1 MATKRK
7 AMSGDEKQETMLR
20 LFHESCEVF
29 NKAELEK
36 RGAAAGVVEK
46 TVMENVTALVDDRK
60 VQTDKIG
67 AGVFFW
73 SFPSSEFILLRL
85 RITELEAAHT
95 AEGAAEAAAAAS
107 LLEIEADPAGVAER
121 AGKLT
126 ELETLRARARAAE
139 MALKALADS
148 DPDVTKA
155 ALARAKIVKAGA
167 DRWTD
172 ALWAIKSTLV
182 NKYNME
188 PQQAAAM
195 LGMTDAFD
203 YAP

>member
-1 MATKRK
+1 MSAKRK
-7 AMSGDEKQETMLR
+7 AMSGEEKQDVLLR
-20 LFHESCEVF
+20 LFHDSCEVF

-46 TVMENVTALVDDRK
+46 TVMDNVSVLVGERK

-73 SFPSSEFILLRL
+73 SFPSSEFISLRA
-85 RITELEAAHT
+85 RISELESLIATEDA
-95 AEGAAEAAAAAS
+95 GNAAAAARVA
-107 LLEIEADPAGVAER
+107 EIEADAAGLAER
-121 AGKLT
+121 SAKLK
-126 ELETLRARARAAE
+126 ELDQLRERARDADAQ
-139 MALKALADS
+139 LKSLSDS
-148 DPDVTKA
+148 DPDVSRAALLKAKA
-155 ALARAKIVKAGA
+155 AKAGA

-172 ALWAIKSTLV
+172 ALFSIKSYLIS
-182 NKYNME
+182 KFNME
-188 PQQAAAM
+188 PTQAAAA